1 MLRSMKRERKRV
13 FCFRDL
19 KLKKND
25 ARSLS
30 LYMRGGGACVS
41 VVPAPLASVEGLSVL
56 QGLRRGRRS
65 WERT

>member
-1 MLRSMKRERKRV
+1 MWNGAAGRFPRSRDAEKHEKRERKRV

-30 LYMRGGGACVS
+30 
-41 VVPAPLASVEGLSVL
+41 
-56 QGLRRGRRS
+56 
-65 WERT
+65 